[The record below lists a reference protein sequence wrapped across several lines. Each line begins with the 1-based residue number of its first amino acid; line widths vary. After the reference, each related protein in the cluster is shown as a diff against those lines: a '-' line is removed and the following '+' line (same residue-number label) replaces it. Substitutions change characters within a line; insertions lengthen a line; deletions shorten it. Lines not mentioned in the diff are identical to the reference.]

1 MGMKATPGLLKAAN
15 ATRREGG
22 TDSRSHRHQHRPHSC
37 GLIDD
42 SWRKAGFPQT
52 VRVTGRFVKNCT
64 PRSGRG
70 LCKGGSEWSRF
81 PIPPTAIE
89 VPVVVAGHLMY
100 SHFRKAL
107 DLRN

>member
-1 MGMKATPGLLKAAN
+1 MQLGAKGTPIPAATVINTIRIHADSLM
-15 ATRREGG
+15 TRGEK
-22 TDSRSHRHQHRPHSC
+22 P
-37 GLIDD
+37 
-42 SWRKAGFPQT
+42 AFPKQLG
-52 VRVTGRFVKNCT
+52 VTGRFVKNCT

-81 PIPPTAIE
+81 PIPRTAIE
-89 VPVVVAGHLMY
+89 VPVVVAGRLMY